1 MRRMS
6 VRLGMPRAALRPGWR
21 RGAAGVARKIARRG
35 PVGEAGP
42 ARYDP
47 GMPWVRRRYR
57 GNKVWVET
65 DEQGDLVLDGRGLA
79 RLRYKPEDDRTY
91 SVRASQVL
99 ALEDPADPPDEA
111 PPVPPVAPGPRPRRA
126 AARAGDAGP
135 RVAPASDPIDLDVP
149 ALAGREL
156 QVWTD
161 GASSGNP
168 GPSGA
173 GAVLLYRDRR
183 KEVSVFLGDTTNNVA
198 ELTAV
203 RAALA
208 HVRKRDV
215 PVRVMTDS
223 SYVIGVLTG
232 AMRAKAHRP
241 LIDAIRQE
249 LAAFPDLAFVKVE
262 AHAGVA
268 WNERADALAREAI
281 RARASVVR
289 DTSGS
294 P

>member
-1 MRRMS
+1 
-6 VRLGMPRAALRPGWR
+6 
-21 RGAAGVARKIARRG
+21 
-35 PVGEAGP
+35 
-42 ARYDP
+42 
-47 GMPWVRRRYR
+47 MPWVRRRYR

-65 DEQGDLVLDGRGLA
+65 DERGDLVLDGRGLA

-91 SVRASQVL
+91 SVRPSQVL
-99 ALEDPADPPDEA
+99 ALEGIADPPAAPPAEAADEV
-111 PPVPPVAPGPRPRRA
+111 PPVPPSPRAKRA
-126 AARAGDAGP
+126 LARGGDAGP
-135 RVAPASDPIDLDVP
+135 RTGPRAAPASDPIDLDVP

-183 KEVSVFLGDTTNNVA
+183 KEVSAYLGDTTNNVA

-203 RAALA
+203 RTALA

-232 AMRAKAHRP
+232 AMKAKANRA
-241 LIDAIRQE
+241 LVAAIREE

-289 DTSGS
+289 DTTHS